1 MFVPSFH
8 ILQLLQMCLCILYK
22 GEYTWMTC
30 NKIYKGE
37 QLLESLIDSYK
48 KCLYDTVADQKESK
62 WKSNDILSFSPK
74 IESPEN

>member
-1 MFVPSFH
+1 
-8 ILQLLQMCLCILYK
+8 
-22 GEYTWMTC
+22 MTC